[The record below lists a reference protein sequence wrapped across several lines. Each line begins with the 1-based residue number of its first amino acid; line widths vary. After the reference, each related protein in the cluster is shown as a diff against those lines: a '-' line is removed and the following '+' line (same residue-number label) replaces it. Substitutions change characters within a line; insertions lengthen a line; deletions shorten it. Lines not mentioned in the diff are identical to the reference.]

1 MIKLNKAER
10 KLAYYIARKRYESA
24 RSAGVVNSRMGPQ
37 SNEQTDLE
45 GIAAEV
51 AFCKAFNIYPDL
63 EIDSVSFPDFDC
75 VLSDGRSVDVKATRY
90 ESGRLI
96 AAKWKKPESVDLY
109 ALMVGV
115 FPEYRFAGV
124 MQSIDLINPE
134 RLCQMPKGKAYAASQ
149 NELESI

>member
-1 MIKLNKAER
+1 MIKLSKAER
-10 KLAYYIARKRYESA
+10 KLAYYVARKRYESA
-24 RSAGVVNSRMGPQ
+24 RSAGVANSRIGPQ
-37 SNEQTDLE
+37 SNEQTDLD
-45 GIAAEV
+45 GIAAEI

-63 EIDSVSFPDFDC
+63 EIDSVAFPDFDC
-75 VLSDGRSVDVKATRY
+75 VLSDGRTVDVKATRY

-124 MQSIDLINPE
+124 MESVELINPQ

-149 NELESI
+149 NELTSI

>member
-10 KLAYYIARKRYESA
+10 KLAYYVARKRYEAA

-45 GIAAEV
+45 GISAEI

-63 EIDSVSFPDFDC
+63 EIDSVSFPNFDC
-75 VLSDGRSVDVKATRY
+75 VLSDGRTVDVKATRY

-96 AAKWKKPESVDLY
+96 AAKWKRPQSVDLY
-109 ALMVGV
+109 ALMVGL

-124 MQSIDLINPE
+124 MESVELINPQ
-134 RLCQMPKGKAYAASQ
+134 RLCQLPKGKAYAASQ
-149 NELESI
+149 NELRSI